1 MTTETAPPPRKEDRL
16 VTKEEQPYVEI
27 GKKRYTGI
35 KLLIILA
42 FWLICYALLKGQNT
56 KYLPFQETTGFQRWL
71 NDVRDWVQLEGQ
83 DNWFVGGVLGSIGDF
98 LTWLVEQL
106 QMLISIPA
114 PPRPVPEI
122 GWLGVVALAAWVT
135 WVFAGLR
142 STILV
147 TVSFLAFGVVGYWS
161 DSMDTLIVT
170 GVSVVLCVI
179 F

>member
-1 MTTETAPPPRKEDRL
+1 MGHARGERHRGRRQPHPSLRPDRPRRSPRRPRLPRPVPGRRGGQGHRCRRRRGHPPRGGGRGGDVGMTTDTAPPPRKEDRL

-83 DNWFVGGVLGSIGDF
+83 DNWFVGGVLGSIG
-98 LTWLVEQL
+98 
-106 QMLISIPA
+106 
-114 PPRPVPEI
+114 
-122 GWLGVVALAAWVT
+122 
-135 WVFAGLR
+135 
-142 STILV
+142 
-147 TVSFLAFGVVGYWS
+147 
-161 DSMDTLIVT
+161 
-170 GVSVVLCVI
+170 
-179 F
+179 